1 MNTRWL
7 VAYLITAVLWQVAP
21 VLSQE
26 AILPQGDPRLRDQP
40 VDALHPD
47 GEDSRLKQQGQGPN
61 YRIEGKM
68 QGGTGGTTA
77 GAPNGLS
84 RQETGISDP
93 SVNPGQ
99 ASGMRVL
106 RGEVKQAGIK
116 TIVIEDRHGKQV
128 TMSIDAAT
136 AGDRDIRPGD
146 VITST
151 VTAQGRAVAIHKEA
165 GAKANSDISMSGDG
179 KGGGHGDI
187 SPQQAG
193 KKNGEPSGRP

>member
-1 MNTRWL
+1 MNTQWF
-7 VAYLITAVLWQVAP
+7 VAYLMMAVLWQVAP
-21 VLSQE
+21 VFSQE
-26 AILPQGDPRLRDQP
+26 AILPQGDPRLREQP
-40 VDALHPD
+40 TDKHQDAA
-47 GEDSRLKQQGQGPN
+47 ESRLKQQGQGPN
-61 YRIEGKM
+61 YRVQGKP

-84 RQETGISDP
+84 RQETGMDDP
-93 SVNPGQ
+93 TVNPGQ

-116 TIVIEDRHGKQV
+116 TIVIEDRNGKQV
-128 TMSIDAAT
+128 TMSIDPAT

-146 VITST
+146 VITGT
-151 VTAQGRAVAIHKEA
+151 VTAQGRAVTIHKEA
-165 GAKANSDISMSGDG
+165 SAKAESDISMSDG